1 MHSASRL
8 KCIFIG
14 FGDHARKYADVFN
27 HLNIKISSIFVRKP
41 SEYNIYKKKYQIK
54 KIYSNIDK
62 ILKLEK
68 YDFIM
73 VMLPWYLI
81 EKKIEKILKL
91 STSKFIFS
99 EKPISLSKQ
108 KLNHIS
114 KTSIN
119 LKKNL
124 FILYN
129 RRSYKIFKV
138 IKKNINKNK
147 LISFR
152 MSISEREKQIIKI
165 HSTKIIGNIKYHLTS
180 HWIDLV
186 MWLFNIKKLT
196 VKKYQ
201 NSYKIFH
208 NKKLM
213 IDLDYLGTHPI
224 ETEFHFKKFQFKTK
238 TLEKLY
244 LIKNNKKKMI
254 INENKLNNFKP
265 GLLNTSQKIVN
276 HVLSK
281 KQNDKL
287 PKVQNLKNLYNVLEF
302 IKK

>member
-81 EKKIEKILKL
+81 EKKIEKILKF

-224 ETEFHFKKFQFKTK
+224 ETEFHFNKFQFKTK